1 MWTDQIEE
9 NVKAG
14 DRSNVTEFFSF
25 GRLMRDENVWLVISH
40 QVSKY
45 VNLEMWK
52 GSPTVVCLSF
62 TPPISL
68 KTLWDLGHSTIYSD
82 KVTKSPYHFCPQVAY
97 NLVGRNIPAGD

>member
-45 VNLEMWK
+45 VNLEM
-52 GSPTVVCLSF
+52 
-62 TPPISL
+62 
-68 KTLWDLGHSTIYSD
+68 
-82 KVTKSPYHFCPQVAY
+82 
-97 NLVGRNIPAGD
+97 